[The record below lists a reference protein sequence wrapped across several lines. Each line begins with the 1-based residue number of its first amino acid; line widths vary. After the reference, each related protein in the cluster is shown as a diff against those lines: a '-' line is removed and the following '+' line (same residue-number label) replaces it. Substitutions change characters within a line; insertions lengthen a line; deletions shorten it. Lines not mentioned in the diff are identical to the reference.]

1 MEERE
6 NPRQIWER
14 RYSRMRAADVR
25 PNVDP
30 WLERWLPQLAVAQ
43 DIVARNATVLELG
56 CGSGRD
62 TRYLLDHGFRVVA
75 GDYSR
80 SALSTARE
88 FVAQAAFVQF
98 DLRDG
103 LPFPRETF
111 PVTIAGLC
119 LHYFSQ
125 AETQRIVAEIRG
137 RLRPGGY
144 LLVRVNSV
152 RDVHHGAVGHTEIE
166 PGCYLVDGALK
177 HFFDADDLRALFAD
191 GWRLHHLEE
200 RTIHRYQNSKVV
212 WEILVEKIGRA

>member
-25 PNVDP
+25 PNADP
-30 WLERWLPQLAVAQ
+30 WLERWLPQLAAAQ
-43 DIVARNATVLELG
+43 DVPVLELG
-56 CGSGRD
+56 CGSGQD
-62 TRYLLDHGFRVVA
+62 TRYLVDHGFRVIA

-80 SALSTARE
+80 SALTTARASA
-88 FVAQAAFVQF
+88 AQAAFMQF

-111 PVTIAGLC
+111 PVIIAGLC
-119 LHYFSQ
+119 LHYFSRV
-125 AETQRIVAEIRG
+125 ETQRIVAEIRD
-137 RLRPGGY
+137 RLCPGGY

-152 RDVHHGAVGHTEIE
+152 RDVHYGAVGYAEIE
-166 PGCYLVDGALK
+166 LGSYLVNGALK

-200 RTIHRYQNSKVV
+200 RTIHRYENPKVV
-212 WEILVEKIGRA
+212 WEMVMEKNGRA

>member
-1 MEERE
+1 MTPEECVD
-6 NPRQIWER
+6 PRQIWDR
-14 RYSRMRAADVR
+14 RYAGMRATDVR

-30 WLERWLPQLAVAQ
+30 WLERWLPQLAAAQ
-43 DIVARNATVLELG
+43 DASVLELG

-62 TRYLLDHGFRVVA
+62 THYLVDHGFRVIA

-80 SALSTARE
+80 SAISTARASA
-88 FVAQAAFVQF
+88 AQAAFVQF

-111 PVTIAGLC
+111 PVIIAGLC

-125 AETQRIVAEIRG
+125 AETQRIVAEIRD

-152 RDVHHGAVGHTEIE
+152 RDVHHGAVGHAEIG

-191 GWRLHHLEE
+191 RWRMHHLEE
-200 RTIHRYQNSKVV
+200 RTIHRYENPKVV
-212 WEILVEKIGRA
+212 WEMVVEKVIS